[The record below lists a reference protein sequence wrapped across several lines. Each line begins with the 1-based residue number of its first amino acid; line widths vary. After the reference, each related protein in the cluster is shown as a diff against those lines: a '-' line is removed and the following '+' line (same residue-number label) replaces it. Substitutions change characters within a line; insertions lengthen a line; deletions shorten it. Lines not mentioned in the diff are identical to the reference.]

1 MVVRLM
7 RQLFGQIHTV
17 QPVLNRAA
25 AELPD
30 VLDSVGH
37 VAQRLADNPHI
48 PFGETLGTLG
58 NISSDVLPS
67 AVQVAPHALEQLT
80 RIHELGPRGYAQL
93 LTETT
98 PPLNA
103 IDTWGKRMVQQ
114 WR

>member
-17 QPVLNRAA
+17 QPFVNKAA

-30 VLDSVGH
+30 VLDSFGH
-37 VAQRLADNPHI
+37 VAQQLAGNRHV
-48 PFGETLGTLG
+48 PFGEAIGLVG

-80 RIHELGPRGYAQL
+80 RMHDLGIKGYAQL

-103 IDTWGKRMVQQ
+103 IDTWGKSMVQR
-114 WR
+114 WP